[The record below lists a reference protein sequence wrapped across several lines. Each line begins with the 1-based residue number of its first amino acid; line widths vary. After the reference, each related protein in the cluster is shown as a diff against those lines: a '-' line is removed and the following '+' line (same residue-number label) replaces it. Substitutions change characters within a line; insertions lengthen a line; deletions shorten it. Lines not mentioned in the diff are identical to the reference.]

1 MVMKM
6 NKRIIVNE
14 TGFGEMISS
23 IREQMNLPQNEMAKK
38 CFVHKNTIAN
48 WENGYTVPSLD
59 VFITAVK
66 GLGYHLEMVKDE
78 NARSKS

>member
-1 MVMKM
+1 MKL

-48 WENGYTVPSLD
+48 WENGYTVPALD
-59 VFITAVK
+59 VFIAAVK